1 MNAAAANTHTSTPHV
16 LIMAGGTG
24 GHVFPALAVA
34 KALIARG
41 VQVSWLG
48 TAAGIEA
55 RLVPANDLTL
65 HTIDVAGLRGKG
77 VLSWLSA
84 PVRLA
89 RACLQALGVV
99 RRVAPQLVVGM
110 GGFAAGPGGLAARLT
125 GRPLLIHEQNA
136 AAGLTNRL
144 LARVANTVL
153 QAFPNTFAG
162 DKARSVGN
170 PVRAEILELATPSER
185 FANREGPIRLLVL
198 GGSGGALAI
207 NERVP
212 AALAQIDPAD
222 RPQIRHQAGRT
233 LEQAQAA
240 YERAGVEVD
249 LSAFIDDM
257 ATAYGWADFVICRSG
272 ALTVAELAAAGVSA
286 LLVPYPFAV
295 DDHQRANGQ
304 YLVDA
309 GAATLIDQSELSVER
324 LAHEIERLCSDRAA
338 LRDQAEA
345 ARRVAWPRSTDDIV
359 AACFDTMEAA

>member
-1 MNAAAANTHTSTPHV
+1 MSASASPTLNTPHV

-41 VQVSWLG
+41 VKVSWLG

-77 VLSWLSA
+77 MLSWLAA
-84 PVRLA
+84 PLRLA

-144 LARVANTVL
+144 LARMANTVL

-170 PVRAEILELATPSER
+170 PVRAEILDLPVPAER
-185 FANREGPIRLLVL
+185 FADRDGPVRLLVL

-212 AALAQIDPAD
+212 AALARIEAD
-222 RPQIRHQAGRT
+222 KRPQVRHQAGRT
-233 LEQAQAA
+233 LEQAEAA
-240 YERAGVEVD
+240 YAQAGVEADV
-249 LSAFIDDM
+249 SAFIDDM
-257 ATAYGWADFVICRSG
+257 AAAYAWADVVICRSG
-272 ALTVAELAAAGVSA
+272 ALTVAELAAAGVAA
-286 LLVPYPFAV
+286 LLVPYPYAV

-324 LAHEIERLCSDRAA
+324 LAEEIERLCADRNA
-338 LRDQAEA
+338 LCERAEA
-345 ARRVAWPRSTDDIV
+345 ARRVAWPHSTDDIV

>member
-1 MNAAAANTHTSTPHV
+1 MSASASHTLNTPHV

-77 VLSWLSA
+77 MLSWLAA
-84 PVRLA
+84 PLRLS

-144 LARVANTVL
+144 LARMATTVL
-153 QAFPNTFAG
+153 QAFPDTFAG

-170 PVRAEILELATPSER
+170 PVRAEILDLPTPDER
-185 FANREGPIRLLVL
+185 FADREGPIRLLVL

-212 AALAQIDPAD
+212 AALARIEAD
-222 RPQIRHQAGRT
+222 KRPQVRHQAGRT
-233 LEQAQAA
+233 LEQAEAA
-240 YERAGVEVD
+240 YAQAGVEADV
-249 LSAFIDDM
+249 SAFIDDM
-257 ATAYGWADFVICRSG
+257 AAAYAWADVVICRSG
-272 ALTVAELAAAGVSA
+272 ALTVAELAAAGVAA
-286 LLVPYPFAV
+286 LLVPYPYAV

-309 GAATLIDQSELSVER
+309 GAATLVDQSELSVER
-324 LAHEIERLCSDRAA
+324 LAEEIERLCADRNA
-338 LRDQAEA
+338 LRDRAEA
-345 ARRVAWPRSTDDIV
+345 ARRVAWPHSTDDIV